1 MQKQYK
7 SIRLLTMASLL
18 LFGFSQSMA
27 SERYWKNSQE
37 VYTKVCA
44 YCHDISV
51 GPDSVKI
58 KFDKDSV
65 DFRTEHIIKTVREGL
80 NAMPAFRKTEI
91 DDASLRDLAR
101 DLATGKI
108 K

>member
-7 SIRLLTMASLL
+7 SIRLLTLASLL

-27 SERYWKNSQE
+27 SERYYKNGQE
-37 VYTKVCA
+37 AYTKVCA
-44 YCHDISV
+44 YCHDTGV
-51 GPDSVKI
+51 GPDSIKI
-58 KFDKDSV
+58 KFDAASV
-65 DFRTEHIIKTVREGL
+65 DFRTENIFQTVRLGL

-91 DDASLRDLAR
+91 DDATLRDLSR
-101 DLATGKI
+101 GLATGTI

>member
-7 SIRLLTMASLL
+7 SIRLLTIASLL

-27 SERYWKNSQE
+27 SERYWKNGQE

-44 YCHDISV
+44 YCHNIGV

-58 KFDKDSV
+58 KFDADSV
-65 DFRTEHIIKTVREGL
+65 DFRADNIFKTVREGID
-80 NAMPAFRKTEI
+80 AMPAFRKTEI
-91 DDASLRDLAR
+91 DDASLRDLAHG
-101 DLATGKI
+101 LATGKI

>member
-7 SIRLLTMASLL
+7 SMRLLTMASLL
-18 LFGFSQSMA
+18 LLGFVPSTA
-27 SERYWKNSQE
+27 SERYWKDGQQA
-37 VYTKVCA
+37 YTQVCA
-44 YCHDISV
+44 YCHNIGV

-58 KFDKDSV
+58 KFPADAV
-65 DFRTEHIIKTVREGL
+65 AFRTDNIIQVVRHGL

-91 DDASLRDLAR
+91 DDATLRDLAHG
-101 DLATGKI
+101 LATGKI

>member
-18 LFGFSQSMA
+18 LLGFSESMA
-27 SERYWKNSQE
+27 SERYWKNGQE
-37 VYTKVCA
+37 AYTKVCA
-44 YCHDISV
+44 YCHDIGV

-58 KFDKDSV
+58 KFDKEMV
-65 DFRTEHIIKTVREGL
+65 DFRTENIIQTVRHGL

-91 DDASLRDLAR
+91 DDATLRDLAR
-101 DLATGKI
+101 GLATGTI